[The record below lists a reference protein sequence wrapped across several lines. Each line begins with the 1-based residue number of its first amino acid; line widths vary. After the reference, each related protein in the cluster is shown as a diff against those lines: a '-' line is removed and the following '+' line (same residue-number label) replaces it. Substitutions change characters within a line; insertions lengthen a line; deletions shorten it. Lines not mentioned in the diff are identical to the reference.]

1 MKAPITQ
8 AQAWAVIAESAGW
21 NAKELPVL
29 PESAEETW
37 RNNARYFIYT
47 ADQLQAYGAACAA
60 HAREMALSEAKK
72 IIEAYKIPVGNSAS
86 GELACEWTYSALK
99 EIRDQIEALKGNV

>member
-21 NAKELPVL
+21 NVKELPVL
-29 PESAEETW
+29 PEPAEETW

-47 ADQLQAYGAACAA
+47 ADQLQSYGQQCAA
-60 HAREMALSEAKK
+60 HAREMALSEVETKYTPLVLSVEEA
-72 IIEAYKIPVGNSAS
+72 IRNGVLDIGIEM
-86 GELACEWTYSALK
+86 
-99 EIRDQIEALKGNV
+99 EIEVLKGK